1 MEKNKEVFSNEV
13 NRNRTLF
20 VIGVVLWLVLVFTT
34 FIILNKL
41 NIELLGP
48 NYHLRLYSVILVPL
62 IISLII
68 CSVGSFDGLLQ
79 SWYPDLEV
87 ELIKTQA

>member
-13 NRNRTLF
+13 NRNRTLY
-20 VIGVVLWLVLVFTT
+20 VIGVVLWLVLLFTT

-41 NIELLGP
+41 NIEFLGP
-48 NYHLRLYSVILVPL
+48 NYQLRLSSVILVPP
-62 IISLII
+62 IISVII
-68 CSVGSFDGLLQ
+68 CSVGAFDGLLQ